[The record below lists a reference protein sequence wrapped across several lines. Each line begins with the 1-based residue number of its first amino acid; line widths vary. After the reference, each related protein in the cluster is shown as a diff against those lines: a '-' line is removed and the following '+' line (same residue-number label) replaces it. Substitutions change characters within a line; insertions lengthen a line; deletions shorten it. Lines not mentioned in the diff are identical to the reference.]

1 MKDYEKRLAEVLEN
15 GMKYCFQ
22 TSLDCHGKMSY
33 PVLDL
38 VAFRGTGDE
47 AGFLDQVILAVRE
60 EVQKMFF
67 EGYARGAID
76 TVLDINHSETGERK
90 VDGGPHFIDADL
102 NKQGAWKRWEE
113 LDKL

>member
-22 TSLDCHGKMSY
+22 TSLDCHGKMTY
-33 PVLDL
+33 PTLDL

-67 EGYARGAID
+67 EGYAAGAID
-76 TVLDINHSETGERK
+76 TVADVNSTYCELNKDLI
-90 VDGGPHFIDADL
+90 VDPDL
-102 NKQGAWKRWEE
+102 NKQGAWKRWSE